1 MKRVYYFD
9 ILCVHVIA
17 TGMTQL
23 VRAFAWHEEGLVFE
37 FLSRQT

>member
-9 ILCVHVIA
+9 ILYVHVVA
-17 TGMTQL
+17 TGVTQL
-23 VRAFAWHEEGLVFE
+23 VRAFALHEEGLALE